1 MLTVIALGLG
11 VGLGAGLGITKGRE
25 DGDSQGVEV
34 QAAQAGSMSPWLPS
48 VISVAPASSTMSTLS
63 VVPGSPE
70 PTSFLDTR

>member
-25 DGDSQGVEV
+25 DGDSQAAEV
-34 QAAQAGSMSPWLPS
+34 QAAQAGSMSHWLPS
-48 VISVAPASSTMSTLS
+48 VISVAPASSTTLS